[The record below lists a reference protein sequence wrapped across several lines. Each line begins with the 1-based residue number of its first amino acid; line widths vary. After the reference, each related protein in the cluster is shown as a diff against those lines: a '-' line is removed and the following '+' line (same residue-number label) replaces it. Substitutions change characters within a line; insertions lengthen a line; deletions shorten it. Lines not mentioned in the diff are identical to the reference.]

1 MIVEK
6 KTFITAMLVLLTAI
20 IGVIFNSPIVCRAC
34 VLLLFII
41 CILRGMREKYFL
53 NPYYLF
59 ALVPFTLLIYANIS
73 NYHLDLTVNTWLIAI
88 INIAA
93 FVTALDFT
101 PEYRHFGKCKGVGEG
116 RQLVNH
122 TIILLVL
129 GFMPTIYTMVLGGTM
144 PLASVFTL
152 FSSGAI
158 VCAMKSKNKI
168 LIGLIFFLYVISW
181 IGYVTKSTILTFAIA
196 ILIGYE
202 KYYVES
208 TKQKGRLVVLGILG
222 LILMIAAFSFANQGR
237 GSESGMS
244 AVQYYATYGGLTWNR
259 NTSLLMPYMY
269 MTTPWANLQYVM
281 ETQTNHTYGL
291 WLIKPLISYFQFDS
305 LFSNFYEL
313 RAYSNFNTFTYL
325 TYCFKDFGFWGA
337 CISSVFL
344 GIFTKKVYSR
354 FTVSRSPLDVACY
367 VLVAQAVAEMFFS
380 NHFFTQS
387 YPFTIVIIMGIYKL
401 LFCKN
406 YDAELETGL
415 EGIE

>member
-325 TYCFKDFGFWGA
+325 TYCFKDFGNLSK
-337 CISSVFL
+337 SSP
-344 GIFTKKVYSR
+344 I
-354 FTVSRSPLDVACY
+354 
-367 VLVAQAVAEMFFS
+367 
-380 NHFFTQS
+380 
-387 YPFTIVIIMGIYKL
+387 
-401 LFCKN
+401 
-406 YDAELETGL
+406 
-415 EGIE
+415 